1 MIATESP
8 PQATILVVE
17 DNVDLNMAIC
27 EILESFEFNVF
38 SSKDGFEARD
48 WLQENR
54 PDMILCDI
62 MMPGMDGYTLLRH
75 ARADHK
81 LRTLPFIFLT
91 ARTSVADRR
100 KAKEIGIEDYLTKP
114 VDSSDLLAAINNA
127 LRRQEIMQ
135 DEMQQQMNALRDR
148 IVGIL
153 QHEFRTPLTFVLGYA
168 EYLLDVTSGEFSVAE
183 LRTSANAILDG
194 GRRLQQLIETFLL
207 LAELQNRELKQE
219 EITRA
224 QAINLLRDTAQ
235 EYQQQATDAG
245 LTIELSEANDDMYAL
260 VDAEMVREAL
270 RRLTDNA
277 IRYRRPDSRKI
288 WFSVEPVHTATH
300 VGLRIKDESRG
311 IAAEQVATYATPFV
325 QADRDNR
332 TEPGAG
338 LSLALIRHVAHLH
351 GGSLEV
357 ESEEGVGSTFTLW
370 LPLAMEG
377 DIPVEPSAVD
387 AAPPAGDAA

>member
-1 MIATESP
+1 MMATESP
-8 PQATILVVE
+8 TRATILVVE

-27 EILESFEFNVF
+27 EILESFEFKVF

-48 WLQENR
+48 WLQDNQ

-75 ARADHK
+75 ARSDAK

-114 VDSSDLLAAINNA
+114 VDSNDLIAAINNA
-127 LRRQEIMQ
+127 LRRHEIMQ
-135 DEMQQQMNALRDR
+135 EEMQQQMAALRDR
-148 IVGIL
+148 IVAIL

-168 EYLLDVTSGEFSVAE
+168 EYLLDVTSGEFSTDE

-207 LAELQNRELKQE
+207 LAELQNRKLNEDEVAKCQAWQLLHDLQKE
-219 EITRA
+219 FTP
-224 QAINLLRDTAQ
+224 QAIET
-235 EYQQQATDAG
+235 G
-245 LTIELSEANDDMYAL
+245 LTIELSEQHQDAYTLA
-260 VDAEMVREAL
+260 DAEMVREAI

-277 IRYRRPDSRKI
+277 IRYRRPDSKHV
-288 WFSVEPVHTATH
+288 WLSVEIAPTDTY
-300 VGLRIKDESRG
+300 VGLRIRDEGRG
-311 IAAEQVATYATPFV
+311 IPAQQVASFATPFEQV
-325 QADRDNR
+325 DRDNR

-351 GGSLEV
+351 GGSLEI
-357 ESEEGVGSTFTLW
+357 ESDYGTGSTFTLW
-370 LPLAMEG
+370 LPLA
-377 DIPVEPSAVD
+377 VENAN
-387 AAPPAGDAA
+387 